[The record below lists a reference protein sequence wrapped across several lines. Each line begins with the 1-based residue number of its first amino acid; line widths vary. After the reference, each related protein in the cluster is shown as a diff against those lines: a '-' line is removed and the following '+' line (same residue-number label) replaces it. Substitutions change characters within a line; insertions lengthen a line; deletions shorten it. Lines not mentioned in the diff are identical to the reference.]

1 MKNLFG
7 NLNIFQG
14 YKFFLFPLLLLF
26 ISLFGYITFVK
37 FNLNNFIKDYFI
49 LTILTLSIPIIY
61 LLYRVISQI
70 YNLFFQAKL
79 KVAGYE
85 LHKKLATLFSIVCL
99 IPSIIISAFSI
110 ITLNTGL
117 DGWFSKKIST
127 AVSQSVEV
135 SNRYLIEHQNAM
147 KGEILEFAKQLND
160 KAISFAS
167 NEAKITYFL
176 NEYVN
181 NNNLTDAVLID
192 SSRNILANSKFAF
205 KLFYLDLPN
214 KYYNLANKGKIIIS
228 NDKESNKLNA
238 FIKLDQFVDAYL
250 LTTRFIDEKVLEAIN
265 KSNIAARDYKS
276 IELNLFD
283 LKISVLV
290 IFLIISFLLLLI
302 SLYVGLGLSNRLIAP
317 IAELIYAS
325 EEVGRGNLNFKIK
338 NDNFLKNKISE
349 LKKLGD
355 SFNKMVSD
363 IKTSRLELIEAND
376 QLDKRRQFSE
386 AVLSGVYSG
395 VIGLDKNFKINLPN
409 RTAKNLL
416 KINIGKYYK
425 KKFDLIYPEF
435 KVLVDE
441 IKFAKNNFI
450 EKKIEI
456 FIDEKK
462 RVLITRMVK
471 QINEN
476 KILGY
481 VITFDDITDLIQAQK
496 LAAWS
501 DVVRRIAHEIKNP
514 LTPIK
519 LGAERLKNNIK
530 NPKDLIKFKNTS
542 EMILKHVDDIGHLI
556 DEFSSFAR
564 LPKPKLLILDIQKF
578 IKESFVFFKTSYP
591 NIKFNLQNKISD
603 KKKLTIYADEKQ
615 LRQVLGNLIKNS
627 SENFDENHIKNKNI
641 ILMIYNDF
649 QYFYLKISDN
659 GVGIKNFKQND
670 ILEPY
675 FTTKK
680 HGTGLG
686 LAITKKILEDHQAEI
701 QIKTSGKG
709 TEVEIKF
716 QLNQK

>member
-1 MKNLFG
+1 MKIFFN
-7 NLNIFQG
+7 NNNIFKE
-14 YKFFLFPLLLLF
+14 YKFVLFFITCLLISILIYVVFNKFSLNDF
-26 ISLFGYITFVK
+26 IQ
-37 FNLNNFIKDYFI
+37 DYFI
-49 LTILTLSIPIIY
+49 LTILILSIPIAY
-61 LLYRVISQI
+61 LLYKVISQI

-99 IPSIIISAFSI
+99 IPSIAISAFSI
-110 ITLNTGL
+110 ITLNTAL

-160 KAISFAS
+160 KAISFSS
-167 NEAKITYFL
+167 NQNKITSFL
-176 NEYVN
+176 NYYVN
-181 NNNLTDAVLID
+181 KNNLTDAILID

-205 KLFYLDLPN
+205 EIYYLDLPN
-214 KYYNLANKGKIIIS
+214 KYYNLANNGKIIIS

-250 LTTRFIDEKVLEAIN
+250 LTTRFIDEKVLEAIS
-265 KSNIAARDYKS
+265 KSNIAATDYKS

-283 LKISVLV
+283 IKVSILV
-290 IFLIISFLLLLI
+290 IFIIISFLLLLI
-302 SLYVGLGLSNRLIAP
+302 SLYVGLGLSNRLITP

-338 NDNFLKNKISE
+338 NDNFLKNKITE

-355 SFNKMVSD
+355 AFNKMIFD

-395 VIGLDKNFKINLPN
+395 VIGLDKDFKINLPN
-409 RTAKNLL
+409 KTAEKLL
-416 KINIGKYYK
+416 KINLNKHFN
-425 KKFDLIYPEF
+425 KKFDLIFPEF
-435 KVLVDE
+435 KILVNE
-441 IKFAKNNFI
+441 IQFAKNNFI

-456 FIDEKK
+456 FKDKKK

-476 KILGY
+476 EIIGY
-481 VITFDDITDLIQAQK
+481 VITFDDITDLIHAQK

-519 LGAERLKNNIK
+519 LGAERLKNNIN
-530 NPKDLIKFKNTS
+530 NPKDLLKYKNTS
-542 EMILKHVDDIGHLI
+542 DMILKHVDDIGHLI

-564 LPKPKLLILDIQKF
+564 LPKPKLLILNCQKF
-578 IKESFVFFKTSYP
+578 LEESFIFFRTSYS
-591 NIKFNLQNKISD
+591 NIKFEMQDNTSNFNSLFIH
-603 KKKLTIYADEKQ
+603 ADEKQ

-627 SENFDENHIKNKNI
+627 SENFDENKIKNKKI
-641 ILMIYNDF
+641 IFNVYNDL
-649 QYFYLKISDN
+649 QYFYLKITDN
-659 GVGIKNFKQND
+659 GVGIKNFNENN

-701 QIKTSGKG
+701 LIKTSKKG

-716 QLNQK
+716 QIYQ